1 MTHQILIGIVG
12 VLVLGIASQWIAWR
26 FRLPSILL
34 LLLVGFAA
42 GPVTGF
48 LPSSS
53 LEGDWLY
60 AFVSISIGVI
70 LFEGGLSLRVSE
82 LREVGT
88 SVLNLVTVGVLVT
101 WALAALG
108 AYYIVGFETGL
119 AILTGAILTVTGPT
133 VIVPLLRQVR
143 PTGRVGAVAKWE
155 GITIDPAGAM
165 VAVLVLEAILL
176 LNRSVEASGDTF
188 ESAVM
193 HAVEGLLLTI
203 ATSVGISVI
212 GSALLVFLLYRR
224 LVPDYLQSAMA
235 LAIVVGTF
243 GLSNSLQEES
253 GLLEATLMGIIMANQ
268 KFVPVRRIT
277 EFKEDL
283 QVLLI
288 GSLFILLSA
297 RLELSSLEYM
307 LQTGPLLFLAAL
319 IVVVRPV
326 AVAISTVRSRLD
338 WKEKAFLSWL
348 APRGIV
354 AAAVSALFA
363 FRLEGIY
370 PQAGDLVP
378 LVFLVIVGTVA
389 VYGLSCSSVA
399 RWLGIAHPNPQGV
412 VILGASRWVQRM
424 ALAVQELGFRVLLM
438 DSNPDNVGRAK
449 SRGLNALTAD
459 ALSESTVDKLDLG
472 GIGRFIAM
480 TPNDEVNA
488 LASLNFAE
496 IFESNEVYQLA
507 ARATTGSDR
516 TSELPQH
523 LRGHPLFGTD
533 SSYASLSEQFE
544 LGGEI
549 RTVELEEADAFTKL
563 KEGYE
568 DEVTLLFVARGDQ
581 LFVNSQEELMPQ
593 SGDRVVI
600 LVPSSASSETENQ
613 KEYERIVANALVI
626 DLDREMAF
634 RDLAEKA
641 SALFAQR
648 LPVTAGQLVSGFME
662 GARFGAMPVA
672 DGVALPHYRL
682 PDLSAPELLLV
693 RCKQGL
699 HIDVTDADAEQFSVD
714 LSGPVYSMIFL
725 VSPQDRPSQHLNIL
739 ANLARRI
746 DSNDFMERW
755 HGARSEQD
763 LKEVMLDPDRL
774 MSVDVTEENETS
786 FAGVEVGRV
795 DLPGDAHV
803 VMVGREGDIIVPSHD
818 TLLVAGDRLS
828 IAGDPSSIHL
838 VHDDLDQ

>member
-60 AFVSISIGVI
+60 AFVSVSIGVI

-101 WALAALG
+101 WALAGLG

-119 AILTGAILTVTGPT
+119 AVLAGAILTVTGPT
-133 VIVPLLRQVR
+133 VIVPLLRHVR

-155 GITIDPAGAM
+155 GITIDPAGAIL
-165 VAVLVLEAILL
+165 AVLVLEVLLL

-319 IVVVRPV
+319 IIVVRPV
-326 AVAISTVRSRLD
+326 AVAVSTMRSRLD

-354 AAAVSALFA
+354 AAAVSALFS

-370 PQAGDLVP
+370 PQAADLVP

-389 VYGLSCSSVA
+389 VYGLSASSVA

-424 ALAVQELGFRVLLM
+424 ALAIKELGFRVLLM
-438 DSNPDNVGRAK
+438 DSNADNVARAK
-449 SRGLNALTAD
+449 ERGLNALAAD

-488 LASLNFAE
+488 LASLHFAE
-496 IFESNEVYQLA
+496 FFESNEVYQLA
-507 ARATTGSDR
+507 ARPTTRTDQ

-544 LGGEI
+544 MGGEI
-549 RTVELEEADAFTKL
+549 RIIELEAEGAYTEL
-563 KEGYE
+563 KDSYG
-568 DEVTLLFVARGDQ
+568 DEFTLLFLARGDQ
-581 LFVNSQEELMPQ
+581 LFVNSQEELTPLA
-593 SGDRVVI
+593 GDKVVV
-600 LVPSSASSETENQ
+600 LVPSSSRSEIENQ
-613 KEYERIVANALVI
+613 IEYERVVANALVI
-626 DLDREMAF
+626 DLDRAMAF
-634 RDLAEKA
+634 QDLATKA
-641 SALFAQR
+641 SELFAQR

-662 GARFGAMPVA
+662 GARFGVMPVA
-672 DGVALPHYRL
+672 EGVALPHYRL
-682 PDLSAPELLLV
+682 HDLSSPELLLV
-693 RCKQGL
+693 RCKEGL
-699 HIDVTDADAEQFSVD
+699 HVEVSDAEAEQFSVD
-714 LSGPVYSMIFL
+714 LSGPVYAMIFL
-725 VSPQDRPSQHLNIL
+725 VSPRERPSQHLNIL

-746 DSNDFMERW
+746 DSSDFLARW
-755 HGARSEQD
+755 REASSEQE
-763 LKEVMLDPDRL
+763 LKEVLLDPDRL
-774 MSVDVTEENETS
+774 MTVDVDEENDAN
-786 FAGVEVGRV
+786 FAGIQVGRV

-803 VMVGREGDIIVPSHD
+803 IMVGRSGDIIMPTHD
-818 TLLVAGDRLS
+818 TVLVAGDRLS
-828 IAGDPSSIHL
+828 ITGDPSSIHL